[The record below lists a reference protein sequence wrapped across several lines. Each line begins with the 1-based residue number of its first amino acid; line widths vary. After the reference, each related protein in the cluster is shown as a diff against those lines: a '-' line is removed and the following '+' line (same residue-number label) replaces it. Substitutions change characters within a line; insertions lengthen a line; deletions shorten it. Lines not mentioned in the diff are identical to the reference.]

1 MTAMLVT
8 VTETLATSSNA
19 GALAIGLLLVLLSE
33 KEVLRAFGGERA
45 KVEVR
50 ALNVAIA
57 PLLLVCF
64 VVLVFRFLH
73 LIELGRGS

>member
-1 MTAMLVT
+1 MTAMLAT
-8 VTETLATSSNA
+8 VTETLATSSTA

-33 KEVLRAFGGERA
+33 QEVLRALGGERA
-45 KVEVR
+45 KVGGR
-50 ALNVAIA
+50 ALNVAII

-64 VVLVFRFLH
+64 AILGFRFLH

>member
-1 MTAMLVT
+1 MTAMMVA
-8 VTETLATSSNA
+8 VTETLATPSTA

-45 KVEVR
+45 KVGGR

-57 PLLLVCF
+57 PLLLVSF
-64 VVLVFRFLH
+64 AILAFRFLH
-73 LIELGRGS
+73 LIGLGRGS

>member
-1 MTAMLVT
+1 MTAMMVA
-8 VTETLATSSNA
+8 VTETLATPSTA

-45 KVEVR
+45 KIGGQS
-50 ALNVAIA
+50 LNVAVI

-64 VVLVFRFLH
+64 AILGFRFLH
-73 LIELGRGS
+73 LIALGRGS